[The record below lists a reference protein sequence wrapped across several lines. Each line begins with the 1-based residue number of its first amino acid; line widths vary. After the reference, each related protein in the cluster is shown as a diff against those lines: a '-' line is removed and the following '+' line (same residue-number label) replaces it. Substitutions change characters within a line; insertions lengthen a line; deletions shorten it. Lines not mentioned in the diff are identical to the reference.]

1 MASDNGK
8 VSKLFLSNKSV
19 PMSSSSS
26 IAVGSVGLPLGSPAV
41 DFQLKGVDGKSYSL
55 KSFVEKKALVVVFT
69 CNHCPY
75 AQAYE
80 QRIIQLQQDYKSKAA
95 ALIAINSNDD
105 MNYPEDSFP
114 NMVKRSNDR
123 GFNFPYV
130 RDESQEIA
138 RQYGAIC
145 TPHVFAFDKDRRLQY
160 KGRIDDNWKN
170 AAEVKTMDLR
180 NALHEILDGKTPVV
194 QETRPY
200 GCSIKWKH

>member
-1 MASDNGK
+1 
-8 VSKLFLSNKSV
+8 
-19 PMSSSSS
+19 MSSSSS
-26 IAVGSVGLPLGSPAV
+26 IAVGSVGLPLGSPAI

-55 KSFVEKKALVVVFT
+55 KSFAEKKALVVVFS

-80 QRIIQLQQDYKSKAA
+80 QRIIQLQQDYKAKAV

-114 NMVKRSNDR
+114 NMVKRSNER

-170 AAEVKTMDLR
+170 PAEVKTIDLR
-180 NALHEILDGKTPVV
+180 NALDEILDGKTPAI

-200 GCSIKWKH
+200 GCSIKWKN